1 MVGIPIINFDNIKQG
16 RIVWIIDNRG
26 GNKKRPAVVL
36 SQPDSDGNVNVIVG
50 TTQAIGSKTE
60 IELPFFN
67 SPNGHPKTKLK
78 KRTVVNVDW
87 QETIPDFN
95 ILEIGGWT
103 PLVTMKKILDAIA
116 NITESV
122 KLTTFQTFADY
133 INNRK

>member
-16 RIVWIIDNRG
+16 RIIWIIDNRG

-36 SQPDSDGNVNVIVG
+36 SQPDIDGNVNVIVG
-50 TTQAIGSKTE
+50 TTQTTGSKTE

-67 SPNGHPKTKLK
+67 SLNGHPKTKLK
-78 KRTVVNVDW
+78 ERTVVNINW
-87 QETIPDFN
+87 RETIPDFN

-116 NITESV
+116 NIAESV

-133 INNRK
+133 INKK